1 MKDKWMMFVALSLC
15 ALGVK
20 AASLPKPAPSA
31 SSLTITEKTTLVE
44 VVERLRQFTRA
55 QIVIAEKDKALARR
69 YTFPPPLV
77 GKTLKLSPATD
88 ALKFLTGAGWEGS
101 PLPAHLRGKAGAQ
114 WQLARTP
121 YAFEVGGEKIWTCN
135 NRQWDWRW
143 EKSKGKSAGGVISIF
158 SRLQPDGDVVEGKK
172 FKLPEVKED
181 ATFET
186 LLDLMKQETGVTVNF
201 VPYDSQFL
209 EVQATPAPESPA
221 RRAEP
226 KRIPMRAAAIPLHLR
241 ERLTEE
247 LTPGEFLSILAV
259 GLNQHT
265 RPMKTYWRWSSD
277 RRSTGQVI
285 YTLRDYAHVEE

>member
-1 MKDKWMMFVALSLC
+1 
-15 ALGVK
+15 
-20 AASLPKPAPSA
+20 
-31 SSLTITEKTTLVE
+31 
-44 VVERLRQFTRA
+44 
-55 QIVIAEKDKALARR
+55 
-69 YTFPPPLV
+69 
-77 GKTLKLSPATD
+77 
-88 ALKFLTGAGWEGS
+88 
-101 PLPAHLRGKAGAQ
+101 
-114 WQLARTP
+114 
-121 YAFEVGGEKIWTCN
+121 
-135 NRQWDWRW
+135 
-143 EKSKGKSAGGVISIF
+143 
-158 SRLQPDGDVVEGKK
+158 VVEGKK